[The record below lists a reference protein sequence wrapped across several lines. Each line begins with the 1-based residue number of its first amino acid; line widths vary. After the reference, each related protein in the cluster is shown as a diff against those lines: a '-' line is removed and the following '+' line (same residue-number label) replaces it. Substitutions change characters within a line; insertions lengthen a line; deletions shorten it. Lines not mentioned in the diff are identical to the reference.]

1 MSKGEKYHSSTL
13 QLLLMH
19 ETYRQHKTAQGMEKL
34 LFIRRIEEGNEVGT
48 TSGTPRRPLATLN
61 MQNRDNPPLLC
72 FLAGHNI
79 RQCYGAS

>member
-1 MSKGEKYHSSTL
+1 MKPFIGMLPEVGEVT
-13 QLLLMH
+13 
-19 ETYRQHKTAQGMEKL
+19 
-34 LFIRRIEEGNEVGT
+34 IRRIEERNEVGT

-79 RQCYGAS
+79 RQCYGCKNKVWEQYADTPK